1 MTEIE
6 AANINIV
13 EQRAWLLSYKAESGA
28 GWNDLGKRIGI
39 AGGTISAFG
48 VDKYAGD
55 NEKIAVAIA
64 RFRQSIALQAEIEV
78 EAPDIPEW
86 FDTITSS
93 QIEKLLGWAQRGR
106 IVVIAAGPGTGKTK
120 TIEHYRN
127 SVSNVWVATMAPST
141 RGVNNMQMEVLAA
154 LGERDIKGT
163 PQALSRQIKQRIW
176 QSDGLIVIDESQ
188 HLSEQAI
195 EEIRSW
201 HDATKIGIALV
212 GNETVIGRLEGGT
225 RKAAYAQLYS
235 RVSMRLV
242 RNVPLPEDA
251 MALARAWSID
261 DAAMTAFVQRV
272 ARLPGGL
279 RSCTMMLELATMMAA
294 SEQTARNLTHLQDAW
309 AQLSLRPLAA

>member
-6 AANINIV
+6 STNLDIN
-13 EQRAWLLSYKAESGA
+13 EQRQWLLQYKGEAGA

-39 AGGTISAFG
+39 AGGTLSAFG

-55 NEKIAVAIA
+55 NERIATAIA
-64 RFRQSIALQAEIEV
+64 RFRQGLALQAEIEV

-86 FDTITSS
+86 FDTVTSG

-106 IVVIAAGPGTGKTK
+106 IVLIACGPGTGKTK

-127 SVSNVWVATMAPST
+127 SMPNVWVATMAPST
-141 RGVNNMQMEVLAA
+141 RGVNNMQMEILAA
-154 LGERDIKGT
+154 LGERDAKGT
-163 PQALSRQIKQRIW
+163 PQALSRQIKERVR
-176 QSDGLIVIDESQ
+176 QSDGLIVIDEAQ
-188 HLSEQAI
+188 HLSEQAV

-201 HDATKIGIALV
+201 HDATGIGIALI
-212 GNETVIGRLEGGT
+212 GNETVISRLEGGS

-251 MALARAWSID
+251 LALARAWHIHD
-261 DAAMTAFVQRV
+261 PQMQAFVQRV

-279 RSCTMMLELATMMAA
+279 RSCTMMMELATMIAA
-294 SEQTARNLTHLQDAW
+294 AEQSPRSLTHLQDAW